1 MNSIVKRVLKV
12 RKDWKTDKEWQAEFQ
27 GSQHWVNVV
36 AWFVATVG
44 LIDILEALMPREPSV
59 IEWMQQFLPMDVSE
73 SSRLGMYLT
82 GFFLLAI
89 ARGIWRRKRA
99 AWWLAVILL
108 SVTTI
113 LQFAR
118 GTLVHH
124 IFLSITILG
133 LLIWRRR
140 DYVASSDRPSM
151 RWALIV
157 GLPFLCAVIL
167 YGVVGLV
174 RLRGE

>member
-1 MNSIVKRVLKV
+1 MKLMNSIVKQMPKPGRGLKSD
-12 RKDWKTDKEWQAEFQ
+12 REWNAEFKNAWR
-27 GSQHWVNVV
+27 WVDLV
-36 AWFVATVG
+36 AWFVAAVG
-44 LIDILEALMPREPSV
+44 LIDVLEGLIPREPRV
-59 IEWMQQFLPMDVSE
+59 IAWMAQFLPMDVSE

-124 IFLSITILG
+124 IFLSLTILG

-157 GLPFLCAVIL
+157 GLPFLCAL
-167 YGVVGLV
+167 CS
-174 RLRGE
+174 